1 MTVHGFAKLRP
12 TSYKCNLF
20 AASAAPAGRAW
31 TTLPL
36 ELGYAR
42 ITNYISCRWTAHE
55 SPPYSLH
62 SRLQRRSLGSG
73 LPTPQPPKLRDLS
86 ILFYSVQDPR
96 PRLQVS
102 LLLFLVNIRKIEFCT
117 PPNPAYWIWY
127 WHFGELASFSRIW
140 ECILRSCTLF
150 YASFIKNTF
159 LHNCLTLNWAGP
171 EIWLNTRLART
182 ARNI

>member
-1 MTVHGFAKLRP
+1 MPPSILYLCCGWASIAVYWILCFMLNWACVHCVNLWLLFMTVHGFAKLRP
-12 TSYKCNLF
+12 SSYKCNLF

-55 SPPYSLH
+55 SPPYSLL
-62 SRLQRRSLGSG
+62 SRLQRRPLGSG

-102 LLLFLVNIRKIEFCT
+102 LLLF
-117 PPNPAYWIWY
+117 
-127 WHFGELASFSRIW
+127 FSK
-140 ECILRSCTLF
+140 
-150 YASFIKNTF
+150 YKKN
-159 LHNCLTLNWAGP
+159 
-171 EIWLNTRLART
+171 
-182 ARNI
+182 

>member
-86 ILFYSVQDPR
+86 ILF
-96 PRLQVS
+96 
-102 LLLFLVNIRKIEFCT
+102 LFRSRSTTTI
-117 PPNPAYWIWY
+117 
-127 WHFGELASFSRIW
+127 ASFSTSFFSKYKKKLSFVHLP
-140 ECILRSCTLF
+140 ILRIESGIDRRHGV
-150 YASFIKNTF
+150 SWQSHWRGEIRKRG
-159 LHNCLTLNWAGP
+159 LTQGHR
-171 EIWLNTRLART
+171 EQ
-182 ARNI
+182 

>member
-86 ILFYSVQDPR
+86 ILF
-96 PRLQVS
+96 
-102 LLLFLVNIRKIEFCT
+102 LFRSRSTTTIASFSTSFFSKYKKNWVLYTSQSCVLNLVLTFWRTCQ
-117 PPNPAYWIWY
+117 
-127 WHFGELASFSRIW
+127 FSRIW
-140 ECILRSCTLF
+140 ER
-150 YASFIKNTF
+150 TF
-159 LHNCLTLNWAGP
+159 FFQNSY
-171 EIWLNTRLART
+171 
-182 ARNI
+182 